1 MDIVRNC
8 INIVGITPGNN
19 LPKKVNGQ
27 LIETSQAEN
36 LFIDDSIK
44 IKNIYQ
50 IVIDI
55 DIARTNVIN
64 GHMNTIVVVDL
75 IKKFKI
81 NYYDMDGNMGILELN
96 SPYNVFFDLESN
108 KVEIENINI
117 NIADAYFELIN
128 SRTLYNHILYIID
141 VQYLGSIGNKN
152 KIISFSEE
160 TKNKENYD
168 YSIIENKK
176 IYEKGMNNLVI
187 NKSVIDNV
195 DNGKGINIKYNTLNE
210 VSLSEDNKAQINQE
224 NLQYIEKIK
233 NELVDMEDEYL

>member
-1 MDIVRNC
+1 MDIVRNN
-8 INIVGITPGNN
+8 INIIGITPGNK
-19 LPKKVNGQ
+19 LPNKVNGQ
-27 LIETSQAEN
+27 IIETSQAEN

-50 IVIDI
+50 IIIDI
-55 DIARTNVIN
+55 DIVRTNVIN
-64 GHMNTIVVVDL
+64 AHMNKIVVVDL
-75 IKKFKI
+75 SKKFKI
-81 NYYDMDGNMGILELN
+81 AYYNMDGNRGILELN

-141 VQYLGSIGNKN
+141 VQYLGSVGNKN
-152 KIISFSEE
+152 KIIRFSEE
-160 TKNKENYD
+160 TKNNENYD

-176 IYEKGMNNLVI
+176 MYEKVMNNLVI
-187 NKSVIDNV
+187 DNE
-195 DNGKGINIKYNTLNE
+195 DNGKGINIKYHTLNE
-210 VSLSEDNKAQINQE
+210 VSFSEDNKTQINEE
-224 NLQYIEKIK
+224 NIKYIEEIK